1 MQPIVKTNF
10 TFDYRQLIIEHNQIE
25 IPEDYSYD
33 QNQVAITSFDGKNVL
48 VDNKFNED
56 YKRIP
61 EVDLNLM
68 NEWFKD
74 TYVAEVIDK
83 INESYNTTKWRFMKL
98 TPERRAY
105 SYHKDETRRL
115 HIPLLTNDECF
126 FIIEKQLYEMNQ
138 PGVLYEM
145 DTTQH
150 HTALNLGW
158 TDRVHM
164 VGAFSE

>member
-1 MQPIVKTNF
+1 MQPIKKTNLK
-10 TFDYRQLIIEHNQIE
+10 FDYRELLIKYNSVE
-25 IPEDYSYD
+25 IPEDIMYD
-33 QNQVAITSFDGKNVL
+33 QNQIAITSFDGKNVM

-68 NEWFKD
+68 NEWFKNS
-74 TYVAEVIDK
+74 YVEEVINI
-83 INESYNTTKWRFMKL
+83 INETYNTTKWRFMRL
-98 TPERRAY
+98 SSERRAY
-105 SYHKDETRRL
+105 SYHKDETKRL
-115 HIPLLTNDECF
+115 HIPLLTNDECM

-145 DTTQH
+145 DTTQY

-158 TDRVHM
+158 SDRVHM
-164 VGAFSE
+164 VGAYS

>member
-1 MQPIVKTNF
+1 MQPIKKTNL
-10 TFDYRQLIIEHNQIE
+10 TFDYRELLIKYNSIE
-25 IPEDYSYD
+25 IPEDVMYD
-33 QNQVAITSFDGKNVL
+33 QNQIVITSFDGKNVM

-68 NEWFKD
+68 NEWFKNS
-74 TYVAEVIDK
+74 YVEEVINI
-83 INESYNTTKWRFMKL
+83 INETYNTTKWRFMRL
-98 TPERRAY
+98 SSERRAY
-105 SYHKDETRRL
+105 SYHKDETKRL
-115 HIPLLTNDECF
+115 HIPLLTNDECM

-145 DTTQH
+145 DTTQY

-158 TDRVHM
+158 SDRVHM
-164 VGAFSE
+164 VGAYS

>member
-1 MQPIVKTNF
+1 MQPIKKTKLK
-10 TFDYRQLIIEHNQIE
+10 FDFRELLIKYNSVE
-25 IPEDYSYD
+25 IPKDVTYD
-33 QNQVAITSFDGKNVL
+33 QNQIAITSFDGKNVM

-61 EVDLNLM
+61 EIDLNLM

-74 TYVAEVIDK
+74 TYVEEVIHT
-83 INESYNTTKWRFMKL
+83 INKTYNTTKWRFMRL
-98 TPERRAY
+98 SSERRAY
-105 SYHKDETRRL
+105 SYHKDETKRL
-115 HIPLLTNDECF
+115 HIPLLTNDECM

-145 DTTQH
+145 DTTQY

-164 VGAFSE
+164 VGAYSE

>member
-1 MQPIVKTNF
+1 MPIIETK
-10 TFDYRQLIIEHNQIE
+10 FDFDHRQLLIDFNSVE
-25 IPEDYSYD
+25 IPKDSTYD
-33 QNQVAITSFDGKNVL
+33 QNQIAITSFDGKNVM

-61 EVDLNLM
+61 EIDLNLM
-68 NEWFKD
+68 NEWFKN
-74 TYVAEVIDK
+74 TYVEEVINK
-83 INESYNTTKWRFMKL
+83 INKKYKTTKWRFMKL

-105 SYHKDETRRL
+105 SYHKDETKRL

-145 DTTQH
+145 DTTQN

-158 TDRVHM
+158 SDRVHM

>member
-1 MQPIVKTNF
+1 MQPIKKTNLK
-10 TFDYRQLIIEHNQIE
+10 FDYRELLIKYNSVE
-25 IPEDYSYD
+25 IPEDAKYD
-33 QNQVAITSFDGKNVL
+33 QNQIAITSFDGKNVM

-68 NEWFKD
+68 NEWFKNS
-74 TYVAEVIDK
+74 YVEEVINI
-83 INESYNTTKWRFMKL
+83 INETYNTTKWRFMRL
-98 TPERRAY
+98 SSERRAY
-105 SYHKDETRRL
+105 SYHKDETKRL
-115 HIPLLTNDECF
+115 HIPLLTNDECM

-145 DTTQH
+145 DTTQY

-158 TDRVHM
+158 SDRVHM
-164 VGAFSE
+164 VGAYS

>member
-1 MQPIVKTNF
+1 MQPIKKTNL
-10 TFDYRQLIIEHNQIE
+10 TFDYRELLIKYNSIE
-25 IPEDYSYD
+25 IPEDVVYD
-33 QNQVAITSFDGKNVL
+33 QNQIAITSFDGKNVM

-68 NEWFKD
+68 NEWFKNS
-74 TYVAEVIDK
+74 YVEEVINI
-83 INESYNTTKWRFMKL
+83 INETYNTTKWRFMRL
-98 TPERRAY
+98 SSERRAY
-105 SYHKDETRRL
+105 SYHKDETKRL
-115 HIPLLTNDECF
+115 HIPLLTNDECM

-145 DTTQH
+145 DTTQY

-164 VGAFSE
+164 VGAYS

>member
-1 MQPIVKTNF
+1 MQPIKKTKLK
-10 TFDYRQLIIEHNQIE
+10 FDFRELLIKHNSVE
-25 IPEDYSYD
+25 IPKDVIYD
-33 QNQVAITSFDGKNVL
+33 QNQIAITSFDGKNVM

-68 NEWFKD
+68 NEWFKNS
-74 TYVAEVIDK
+74 YVEEVINI
-83 INESYNTTKWRFMKL
+83 INETYNTTKWRFMRL
-98 TPERRAY
+98 SSERRAY
-105 SYHKDETRRL
+105 SYHKDETKRL
-115 HIPLLTNDECF
+115 HIPLLTNDECM

-145 DTTQH
+145 DTTQY

-164 VGAFSE
+164 VGAYS

>member
-1 MQPIVKTNF
+1 MQPIKKTNLK
-10 TFDYRQLIIEHNQIE
+10 FDYRELLIKYNSVE
-25 IPEDYSYD
+25 IPEDVMYD
-33 QNQVAITSFDGKNVL
+33 QNQIAITSFDGKNVM

-68 NEWFKD
+68 NEWFKNS
-74 TYVAEVIDK
+74 YVEEVINI
-83 INESYNTTKWRFMKL
+83 INETYNTTKWRFMRL
-98 TPERRAY
+98 SSERRAY
-105 SYHKDETRRL
+105 SYHKDETKRL
-115 HIPLLTNDECF
+115 HIPLLTNDECM

-145 DTTQH
+145 DTTQY

-158 TDRVHM
+158 SDRVHM
-164 VGAFSE
+164 VGAYS

>member
-1 MQPIVKTNF
+1 MQPIKKTKLK
-10 TFDYRQLIIEHNQIE
+10 FDFRELLIKHNSVE
-25 IPEDYSYD
+25 IPKDVIYD
-33 QNQVAITSFDGKNVL
+33 QNQIAITSFDGKNVM

-61 EVDLNLM
+61 EIDLNLM

-74 TYVAEVIDK
+74 TYVEEVIHT
-83 INESYNTTKWRFMKL
+83 INKTYNTTKWRFMRL
-98 TPERRAY
+98 SSERRAY
-105 SYHKDETRRL
+105 SYHKDETKRL
-115 HIPLLTNDECF
+115 HIPLLTNDECM

-145 DTTQH
+145 DTTQY

-164 VGAFSE
+164 VGAYS

>member
-1 MQPIVKTNF
+1 MQPIKKTNL
-10 TFDYRQLIIEHNQIE
+10 TFDYRELLIKYNSIE
-25 IPEDYSYD
+25 IPEDVMYD
-33 QNQVAITSFDGKNVL
+33 QNQIAITSFDGKNVM

-68 NEWFKD
+68 NEWFKNS
-74 TYVAEVIDK
+74 YVEEVINI
-83 INESYNTTKWRFMKL
+83 INETYNTTKWRFMRL
-98 TPERRAY
+98 SSERRAY
-105 SYHKDETRRL
+105 SYHKDETKRL
-115 HIPLLTNDECF
+115 HIPLLTNDECM

-145 DTTQH
+145 DTTQY

-164 VGAFSE
+164 VGAYS

>member
-1 MQPIVKTNF
+1 MQPIKKTKLK
-10 TFDYRQLIIEHNQIE
+10 FDFRELLIKYNSVE
-25 IPEDYSYD
+25 IPKDVTYD
-33 QNQVAITSFDGKNVL
+33 QNQIAITSFDGKNVM

-61 EVDLNLM
+61 EIDLNLM

-74 TYVAEVIDK
+74 TYVEEVIHT
-83 INESYNTTKWRFMKL
+83 INKTYNTTKWRFMRL
-98 TPERRAY
+98 SSERRAY
-105 SYHKDETRRL
+105 SYHKDETKRL
-115 HIPLLTNDECF
+115 HIPLLTNDECM

-145 DTTQH
+145 DTTQY

-158 TDRVHM
+158 SDRVHM
-164 VGAFSE
+164 VGAYSE

>member
-1 MQPIVKTNF
+1 MQPIKKTKLK
-10 TFDYRQLIIEHNQIE
+10 FDFRELLIKHNSVE
-25 IPEDYSYD
+25 IPKDVIYD
-33 QNQVAITSFDGKNVL
+33 QNQIAITSFDGKNVM

-61 EVDLNLM
+61 EIDLNLM
-68 NEWFKD
+68 NEWFKNS
-74 TYVAEVIDK
+74 YVEEVINI
-83 INESYNTTKWRFMKL
+83 INKTYNTTKWRFMRL
-98 TPERRAY
+98 SSDRRAH
-105 SYHKDETRRL
+105 SYHKDETKRL
-115 HIPLLTNDECF
+115 HIPLLANEECF

-145 DTTQH
+145 DTTQY

-164 VGAFSE
+164 VGAYS

>member
-1 MQPIVKTNF
+1 MF
-10 TFDYRQLIIEHNQIE
+10 
-25 IPEDYSYD
+25 
-33 QNQVAITSFDGKNVL
+33 KN
-48 VDNKFNED
+48 
-56 YKRIP
+56 
-61 EVDLNLM
+61 
-68 NEWFKD
+68 
-74 TYVAEVIDK
+74 TYVEEVINK
-83 INESYNTTKWRFMKL
+83 INKKYKTTKWRFMKL

-105 SYHKDETRRL
+105 SYHKDETKSL
-115 HIPLLTNDECF
+115 HIRLLTNDECF

-138 PGVLYEM
+138 PGVMYEM

>member
-1 MQPIVKTNF
+1 MQPIKKTKLK
-10 TFDYRQLIIEHNQIE
+10 FDFRELLIKYNSVE
-25 IPEDYSYD
+25 IPKDVTYD
-33 QNQVAITSFDGKNVL
+33 QNQIAITSFDGKNVM

-61 EVDLNLM
+61 EIDLNLM

-74 TYVAEVIDK
+74 TYVEEVIHT
-83 INESYNTTKWRFMKL
+83 INKTYNTTKWRFMRL
-98 TPERRAY
+98 SSERRAY
-105 SYHKDETRRL
+105 SYHKDETKRL
-115 HIPLLTNDECF
+115 HIPLLTNDECM

-145 DTTQH
+145 DTTQY

-164 VGAFSE
+164 VGAYS